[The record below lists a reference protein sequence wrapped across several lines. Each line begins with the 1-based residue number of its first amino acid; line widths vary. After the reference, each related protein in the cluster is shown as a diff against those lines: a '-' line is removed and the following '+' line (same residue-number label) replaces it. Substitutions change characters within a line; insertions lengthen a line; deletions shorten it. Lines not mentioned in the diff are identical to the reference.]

1 MSRAPALFISHGS
14 PMFSVEPGTL
24 GPALKTLGDSL
35 TGLKGIVIVSP
46 HWQTLGPVRVSAS
59 TAPETIHDFGG
70 FPEAL
75 YALRYPAPGDPAL
88 AARITSLLNT
98 TGIPAVED
106 PTRGLDHGA
115 WVPMRYLKPEADVP
129 VVQVSLPHDAT
140 PASAFRLGAALAPLR
155 DDDILVIGSGSLTH
169 NLMEVFR
176 ARPDDGAYA
185 QAFADWVT
193 DAVARDDVDA
203 LLEYRSRVPDA
214 ARAHPTEEHF
224 LTLLVARGAAAGPG
238 RLVHGGMTYGILSM
252 DSFAW
257 DTDSGA
263 HAKQ

>member
-24 GPALKTLGDSL
+24 GPALRNLGESL
-35 TGLKGIVIVSP
+35 PDLKGIVIVSP
-46 HWQTLGPVRVSAS
+46 HWQTLGPVRVTASA
-59 TAPETIHDFGG
+59 TPETIHDFGG
-70 FPEAL
+70 FPEVL
-75 YALRYPAPGDPAL
+75 YTLRYPAPGEPAL
-88 AARITSLLNT
+88 ATHITSLLNAA
-98 TGIPAVED
+98 GFPAVED
-106 PTRGLDHGA
+106 PVRGLDHGA
-115 WVPMRYLKPEADVP
+115 WVPLLYLKPDADVP
-129 VVQVSLPHDAT
+129 VVQVSLPHDST
-140 PASAFRLGAALAPLR
+140 PQSALRLGEALAPLR
-155 DDDILVIGSGSLTH
+155 DAGILVIGSGSLTH

-185 QAFADWVT
+185 QAFADWVS

-203 LLEYRSRVPDA
+203 LLEYRSRAPDA

-224 LTLLVARGAAAGPG
+224 LTLLVARGAASGPG